1 MIVVV
6 FITCVNNSSA
16 TSPTAFTVPVIP
28 STPRLLPL
36 PLQVL
41 PLLLILGTL
50 NSYALG
56 NGCKTA
62 GISPMEVDR
71 TAVTTLF
78 ETSGAFETFG

>member
-6 FITCVNNSSA
+6 FTTRVNNSPA
-16 TSPTAFTVPVIP
+16 PVIP

-41 PLLLILGTL
+41 LLLLILGSL

-56 NGCKTA
+56 KGYA
-62 GISPMEVDR
+62 IQE
-71 TAVTTLF
+71 A
-78 ETSGAFETFG
+78 